1 MNKILMILVLVI
13 FISSH
18 SFSQIIFEDGYF
30 INNSNE
36 KVYCLIKNIDW
47 NENPTEFEYMLSQNT
62 NVIKESIENVKE
74 FGVNGVS
81 KHIRAI
87 VKIDDSSDNL
97 FNMTSDK
104 NPNFKEKT
112 IFLKVVIDG
121 NVSLYQYKKEDL
133 TRFFYSLNG
142 TDINQLVYKRYLSEN
157 KIEQNNY
164 FKQQIFNDLKCNS
177 IELSSIENLRY
188 TVSHL
193 KKIFIKFNGCNNSNY
208 INYGS
213 NQKKDLFNLSIKPGI
228 NNSKLTISND
238 LLNIGNIEFNNT
250 INIRIGFEAEFI
262 FAFNKN
268 KWGIILNPNF
278 QNFKSEKTIKY
289 ESIEGKILYL
299 IVNYKSLELPIG
311 VRHYYFLNDNS
322 KIFTDISY
330 VLNFSKNSLINFK
343 SADGSDYKTLEI
355 TPRANLALGLGYK
368 YNNKYSL
375 GIRYQTSR
383 NILGNYRIWESN
395 YTTTSL
401 VFGYSLF

>member
-1 MNKILMILVLVI
+1 MILVLVI

-18 SFSQIIFEDGYF
+18 SFSQIIFENGYF

-62 NVIKESIENVKE
+62 NVIKESIENVKG

-193 KKIFIKFNGCNNSNY
+193 
-208 INYGS
+208 
-213 NQKKDLFNLSIKPGI
+213 
-228 NNSKLTISND
+228 
-238 LLNIGNIEFNNT
+238 
-250 INIRIGFEAEFI
+250 
-262 FAFNKN
+262 
-268 KWGIILNPNF
+268 
-278 QNFKSEKTIKY
+278 
-289 ESIEGKILYL
+289 
-299 IVNYKSLELPIG
+299 
-311 VRHYYFLNDNS
+311 
-322 KIFTDISY
+322 
-330 VLNFSKNSLINFK
+330 
-343 SADGSDYKTLEI
+343 
-355 TPRANLALGLGYK
+355 
-368 YNNKYSL
+368 
-375 GIRYQTSR
+375 
-383 NILGNYRIWESN
+383 
-395 YTTTSL
+395 
-401 VFGYSLF
+401 